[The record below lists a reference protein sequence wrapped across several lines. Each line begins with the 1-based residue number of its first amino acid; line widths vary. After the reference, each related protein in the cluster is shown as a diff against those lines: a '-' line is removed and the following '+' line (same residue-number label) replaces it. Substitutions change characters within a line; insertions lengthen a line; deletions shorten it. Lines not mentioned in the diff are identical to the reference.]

1 LALTK
6 KKSPAANSSW
16 RIRKAGLD
24 ESCDAV
30 VFVKQTITKHQVRCS
45 LKCAGRQFFLKRPP
59 RAGWINGLVVVS
71 EFCLLLWLER
81 RRPLRRSVEP
91 KLRRGARNLSVA
103 ALSGVALQVTER
115 PFIGALV
122 AIIERRRW
130 GLLKQW
136 SMPRWLEA
144 PLAVALMD
152 YTLYLWHVLMHR
164 SPWLWRL
171 HLPHHVDLDLDAS
184 TALRFHFSELVVSI
198 VWRAG
203 QVALIGVSPP
213 AYSGWQKLLM
223 FSILFHHSNVELPI
237 ELERWLSR
245 IIVTPRLHGIH
256 HSIIRDE
263 TDSNWS
269 SGLTLWDWL
278 HGTLKLNVPQR
289 AIVIGVPAYRQS
301 EQVSLGK
308 IIRMPFTSQ
317 PPSWQLPGNGEPRR
331 QALPGPDNC
340 LAQ

>member
-1 LALTK
+1 VWINA
-6 KKSPAANSSW
+6 
-16 RIRKAGLD
+16 I
-24 ESCDAV
+24 AV
-30 VFVKQTITKHQVRCS
+30 V
-45 LKCAGRQFFLKRPP
+45 G
-59 RAGWINGLVVVS
+59 

-91 KLRRGARNLSVA
+91 KLRRTARNLSVA
-103 ALSGVALQVTER
+103 VLSAVALQITER
-115 PFIGALV
+115 PLISRLARL
-122 AIIERRRW
+122 IERRRY
-130 GLLKQW
+130 GLLKRRPLPDW
-136 SMPRWLEA
+136 IEV

-164 SPWLWRL
+164 SPSLWRL

-198 VWRAG
+198 AWRAG

-213 AYSGWQKLLM
+213 AYSAWQKLLM

-278 HGTLKLNVPQR
+278 HGTLKLNVPQQ
-289 AIVIGVPAYRQS
+289 AIIVGVPAYRQT
-301 EQVSLGK
+301 EDVSLGK
-308 IIRMPFTSQ
+308 IIAMPFATQ
-317 PPSWQLPGNGEPRR
+317 PPSWQLPGDGEPRR
-331 QALPGPDNC
+331 EALPGADNC